1 MINHPL
7 FNENDGNEDRAA
19 RDIGYINIRQ
29 FQGSKA
35 ITLPNQWD
43 PEELQTV
50 EDLYNAVG
58 VGRFELIGRHALTKR
73 VVDRTVIEIQL
84 PKGAGAPAEPMP
96 QQQQARWQAPE
107 PQQPQQPT
115 TPTMVAGGLQIPP
128 GMDPQM
134 AMMIAMM
141 TTSQQTTN
149 TMIMGSREDA
159 KFYAAQQTEL
169 MLGFT
174 RAQAEMITGLVGALA
189 GGRGGGGSGESTEAF
204 LKGVELMADI
214 KAGMR
219 EGDPSNEEKTPGWGE
234 IAKNIAESLRAVKD
248 IASITSSAPAA
259 PVIDP
264 GVPT

>member
-29 FQGSKA
+29 FEGSRA
-35 ITLPNQWD
+35 VTLPNQWD
-43 PEELQTV
+43 PEQLQTI
-50 EDLYNAVG
+50 EDLYEAVG
-58 VGRFELIGRHALTKR
+58 VGRFELIGRHAVTKR
-73 VVDRTVIEIQL
+73 VVDRVMIEIKL
-84 PKGAGAPAEPMP
+84 PKGSPPPPE
-96 QQQQARWQAPE
+96 QQQQQQQRWQPPE
-107 PQQPQQPT
+107 PQQAQQIA
-115 TPTMVAGGLQIPP
+115 PTMVAGGVQIPP
-128 GMDPQM
+128 GMDPQL
-134 AMMIAMM
+134 AMIVTML

-149 TMIMGSREDA
+149 AMIMGQREDA
-159 KFYAAQQTEL
+159 RFHSAQQTEL

-174 RAQAEMITGLVGALA
+174 RAQADMITGLVGALA
-189 GGRGGGGSGESTEAF
+189 GNKAGGTGESTEAF

-219 EGDPSNEEKTPGWGE
+219 EGEGGDPEKTPGWGE

-248 IASITSSAPAA
+248 IATITSSAPAA